1 MSKIKNIWILSHASQ
16 QPPYNTM
23 LRFHNW
29 GKELVKRGYNVVIVA
44 ASRLTRGR
52 KMSMGSIEEKIAKQ
66 KLQLEKSKEKYE
78 ADKGK
83 LAELIKLR
91 NELQTTL
98 HYLNMLINVQ
108 HVDVA
113 EIRFKN

>member
-1 MSKIKNIWILSHASQ
+1 MA
-16 QPPYNTM
+16 
-23 LRFHNW
+23 
-29 GKELVKRGYNVVIVA
+29 
-44 ASRLTRGR
+44 RGR

-91 NELQTTL
+91 NEL
-98 HYLNMLINVQ
+98 
-108 HVDVA
+108 
-113 EIRFKN
+113 